1 MANIHDLP
9 DADLED
15 NGIYQR
21 WYEQNRACAS
31 QRTCKNQKYGKNVA
45 AGMAE
50 QRDREKAYDRT
61 LWVTKSNFFNTYEE
75 FLEATRTAGRQLRVH
90 IRRL

>member
-1 MANIHDLP
+1 MDQYTPDMTNIHDLP
-9 DADLED
+9 DVDLED
-15 NGIYQR
+15 SGIYQR

-31 QRTCKNQKYGKNVA
+31 QRICKNQKYGKNVA

-75 FLEATRTAGRQLRVH
+75 FLDATAQLEDN
-90 IRRL
+90 